1 MSSKVTFK
9 VGGKEVHPSQFG
21 DKLKEAAVEAVK
33 DSLQAKIEAVR
44 CPVHN
49 QNAKAVLKETTGG
62 KLNYDIQ
69 GCCDELIEEV
79 KRSLGSQS

>member
-1 MSSKVTFK
+1 MSSKVTYK
-9 VGGKEVHPSQFG
+9 VGGKEVHPSQLG
-21 DKLKEAAVEAVK
+21 DRMKEAAVEAVK
-33 DSLQAKIEAVR
+33 DSLREKIEAVR

-69 GCCDELIEEV
+69 GCCEVLIEEV
-79 KRSLGSQS
+79 KKSLGAQ